1 MKAKVL
7 ISFVAVALLLSGCNE
22 QSVSH
27 KTNTDVPIICNT
39 TSINNDPFKDA
50 KEYSLQIKDP
60 RSLILE
66 QPHVSGKTSSNVF
79 KEGQR
84 VTFKTSVPPLRSE
97 MIVLINNKRCSYY
110 YSSANDYYDF
120 EFTMPGADSCL
131 ELYYRGDESHVN
143 EQIGLKECYTWI
155 NDLKEEDIT
164 MVITA
169 SKHGTVV
176 PRLDVLDEYF
186 YSDSAADIHRVYEY
200 LKTTKIIYDYPGMPV
215 GCGPDVL
222 SVEIINPATQK
233 EERYSIYAYY
243 GTITADE
250 TSLSA
255 ALPKMN
261 KPYGYSFMSHTFYG
275 LKATSIDGT
284 VDYTNNF
291 LKLGMLASMIFEKL
305 DNANFDAA
313 INEYNKYLFT
323 CYEGTITFESETE
336 FVVHPNEGEVAAY
349 RIIGDVTFK
358 DLIN

>member
-1 MKAKVL
+1 MKITK
-7 ISFVAVALLLSGCNE
+7 LLLSFISVAFLLTGCE
-22 QSVSH
+22 GVSSSYKTYSQSL
-27 KTNTDVPIICNT
+27 CNT
-39 TSINNDPFKDA
+39 GNSDDDPFKDA
-50 KEYSLQIKDP
+50 KEFCLDIRDP
-60 RSLILE
+60 RKLIVE
-66 QPHVSGKTSSNVF
+66 QPHVDGGEANIHF

-84 VTFKTSVPPLRSE
+84 VYFKTSVPPLRSE
-97 MIVLINNKRCSYY
+97 MIVLINKKRCGYS

-143 EQIGLKECYTWI
+143 EQISLKERYTWI
-155 NDLKEEDIT
+155 NGLKEEDIT

-169 SKHGTVV
+169 SKHGTIV

-200 LKTTKIIYDYPGMPV
+200 LYTTKIIYDYPGMLV

-222 SVEIINPATQK
+222 TIEVLNSATQK
-233 EERYSIYAYY
+233 EERYSMYAYSN
-243 GTITADE
+243 TITGEE

-261 KPYGYSFMSHTFYG
+261 KPYGYSFMSHMFYD
-275 LKATSIDGT
+275 LKVTSIDGT